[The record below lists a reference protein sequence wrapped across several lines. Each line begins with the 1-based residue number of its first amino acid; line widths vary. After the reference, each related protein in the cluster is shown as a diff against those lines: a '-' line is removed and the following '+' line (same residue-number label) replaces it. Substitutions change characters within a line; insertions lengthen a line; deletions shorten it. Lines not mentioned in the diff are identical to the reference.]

1 MKTLGFLL
9 SVLFLASL
17 LTACGGGGGG
27 SSASVSPTTHVAGV
41 ATPGAVAVVTA
52 K

>member
-17 LTACGGGGGG
+17 LTACGGGG
-27 SSASVSPTTHVAGV
+27 SSASVTPTTHVAGV